1 MSEESVLVDLKNL
14 KSTDPDLKWTAIN
27 NLSKFLKS
35 NPADFRFRMI
45 LKSFLNM
52 VKDPNDKIREIIL
65 LTLLE
70 IIPDTAKLEP
80 IISGALSDP
89 SPGIRSLSLEWLSSQ
104 NHHSLREQTIKS
116 LQDPAEVVRKTALDN
131 VLTHQIQGVESI
143 LLQMLGSEKGG
154 LKRAVIYALGKLKTP
169 QALGTLIEIM
179 KDPSYDDWTRN
190 QAMAT
195 LDHMGGRDLIRPFL
209 ENLIDPNDYVRE
221 TAAAF
226 LIKHESEMI
235 SVVMSSGQIGFI
247 ALLQHA
253 SDTTKQNFD
262 SVMNTLKTQMDFMI
276 KDLQMKLSSKDE
288 LNLAKLAE
296 ELQTTKAVTEILIH
310 KILGLELYPL
320 EKDIYLTNTGLKN
333 LILSELDRFK
343 SLFIPDLQ
351 KNEPFVN
358 IPPET
363 LLNVIS
369 QISEVYQINSELF
382 LAKEVFHK
390 LSIEM
395 KEIGF
400 IKIENIC
407 NEIHQSS
414 DLVKRSLVPVL
425 VSSEE
430 GWYNSKDE
438 YLTSSFID
446 NQIIQRIKQYHI
458 ISLEVFLNEIGEPK
472 IEYEKLKDIISNN
485 FQGKWLEDIHVFLEI
500 TEFHKLE
507 QDMIRIDEERVNHL
521 LKPIDLDF
529 PKFLRS
535 LQKILEIKT
544 FKSKSGQLISLE
556 SLHPLL
562 QQKVLETSYLRISDL
577 MQELKFDKSVKGV
590 ILEYLAQEFKGRTD
604 LDEAFFFTED
614 LISKIAK
621 EIEPLARI
629 NFSVLGF
636 KLELTADI
644 LSLVVQEILSIKGM
658 TNSLG
663 EFVTENGIIQE
674 LKGIIEH
681 REEFELIELLE
692 LLEIEHDRENEKV
705 IREIIQRSNLWI
717 SRDQNLVLT
726 PKRAFNKV
734 IAFVKDPSQ
743 QVKNQ
748 IAWDEVSNQTNI
760 SKDHLKPIFE
770 TLIQNNLLTGTIDK
784 KGYRP

>member
-1 MSEESVLVDLKNL
+1 
-14 KSTDPDLKWTAIN
+14 
-27 NLSKFLKS
+27 
-35 NPADFRFRMI
+35 
-45 LKSFLNM
+45 M
-52 VKDPNDKIREIIL
+52 VKDPDDKIREIIL

-70 IIPDTAKLEP
+70 IIPDKAKLEP
-80 IISGALSDP
+80 VIFGALSDP

-116 LQDPAEVVRKTALDN
+116 LQDPAEVVRKTALEN

-154 LKRAVIYALGKLKTP
+154 LRRAVIYALGKLKTP
-169 QALGTLIEIM
+169 QAVGTLIDIM
-179 KDPSYDDWTRN
+179 KDPRYEDWTRN

-195 LDHMGGRDLIRPFL
+195 LDHMGGRELIPPFL
-209 ENLIDPNDYVRE
+209 ENLTDPNDYVRE

-235 SVVMSSGQIGFI
+235 SVVMSSGRIGFI

-262 SVMNTLKTQMDFMI
+262 SVMNTLKTQMDFVI
-276 KDLQMKLSSKDE
+276 KDLQMKLSNKDK
-288 LNLAKLAE
+288 LNLTELAE
-296 ELQTTKAVTEILIH
+296 ELQTTKVVTDILIH

-320 EKDIYLTNTGLKN
+320 ERDTYLTNTGLRN
-333 LILSELDRFK
+333 LLSSELDRFK
-343 SLFIPDLQ
+343 SIFVPVLQ
-351 KNEPFVN
+351 KNEPFKN
-358 IPPET
+358 ISTET
-363 LLNVIS
+363 LLNAIS
-369 QISEVYQINSELF
+369 QIPEIHQINSELF
-382 LAKEVFHK
+382 LAKEVFFK
-390 LSIEM
+390 LSTEI
-395 KEIGF
+395 KENGF
-400 IKIENIC
+400 IKIENIRE
-407 NEIHQSS
+407 EIHRSS
-414 DLVKRSLVPVL
+414 DLVKNSLIPVL
-425 VSSEE
+425 VPSEE

-438 YLTSSFID
+438 YITSSFID
-446 NQIIQRIKQYHI
+446 NQIRQQIEQHHI
-458 ISLEVFLNEIGEPK
+458 ISLEVFLKEIGDPK
-472 IEYEKLKDIISNN
+472 IEYEALKEIISNH
-485 FQGKWLEDIHVFLEI
+485 FQGRWLEDIHVFLEI
-500 TEFHKLE
+500 TEFHKIE
-507 QDMIRIDEERVNHL
+507 QNMIRIDEERVNHL

-544 FKSKSGQLISLE
+544 FKTKSGQLISLE

-590 ILEYLAQEFKGRTD
+590 ILEYLTQEFKGCTD
-604 LDEAFFFTED
+604 LNETFFFTED

-636 KLELTADI
+636 KLELAADL
-644 LSLVVQEILSIKGM
+644 LSLVVKEILSIKGM

-674 LKGIIEH
+674 LKGIVEH
-681 REEFELIELLE
+681 RQEFELIELLE
-692 LLEIEHDRENEKV
+692 LLEIGHDRENEKV
-705 IREIIQRSNLWI
+705 IREIIHRSNLWI

-734 IAFVKDPSQ
+734 ITFIKDPSQ

-748 IAWDEVSNQTNI
+748 ISWDEISNQTNI
-760 SKDHLKPIFE
+760 SKDHLRPVFE
-770 TLIQNNLLTGTIDK
+770 TLIQNNLLPGTIDK
-784 KGYRP
+784 KGYQP